1 MLTGHCNAGGM
12 VEYRR
17 SLAASFLFRFFVDVA
32 LKLEKEGSGYKA
44 ADWLPAGHESA
55 AVHFERPASQGV
67 QYFNKVGEQD
77 VVGQPVRHMAADL
90 QARPCQL
97 LQLHDEFLTC
107 AWQCPDPNATGYPVF
122 IAAGGCAQSCLECS

>member
-1 MLTGHCNAGGM
+1 M

-67 QYFNKVGEQD
+67 QYFNKVGEQN

-90 QARPCQL
+90 QARPHLWVYSFQTASVP
-97 LQLHDEFLTC
+97 LQSKVGVTMRLGNAPLGLQGLMKLT
-107 AWQCPDPNATGYPVF
+107 AWAF
-122 IAAGGCAQSCLECS
+122 SFSA

>member
-1 MLTGHCNAGGM
+1 M
-12 VEYRR
+12 EYRR

-67 QYFNKVGEQD
+67 QYFNKVGEQN

-90 QARPCQL
+90 QARPQL
-97 LQLHDEFLTC
+97 CLHGFGKSPFHC
-107 AWQCPDPNATGYPVF
+107 AAQMETPEGMCSR
-122 IAAGGCAQSCLECS
+122 GCRH